1 MKLFYYKE
9 NNFGD
14 QLNPWLWNKLIPGVM
29 DEDQSTAF
37 IGIGTL
43 INDKLPLKTKNSR
56 LRVIFGSGVGYE
68 KGVPQIDE
76 SYKIYC
82 LRGQLS
88 TKALGVSPKFA
99 VTDGAILI
107 RKLFNSKSNKLYKF
121 SYIPHYEM
129 AGEGWRLVC
138 ERLGFGYID
147 PRWPIEEVLSCI
159 SQSQV
164 ILAEAM
170 HGAIIADSLRIPW
183 IPVVSNSTIL
193 SFKWQDWCQ
202 SIGVEYKP
210 SYIKRLHHPRQ
221 KLDILSPARFTRDWF
236 RQQEAASQLLNIT
249 KTVNPSLSTDEK
261 VETLTEEMYQRLQEF
276 KEDLAKGCFIHST

>member
-1 MKLFYYKE
+1 MKLFYYQE

-14 QLNPWLWNKLIPGVM
+14 KLNPWLWSKLIPGVM
-29 DEDQSTAF
+29 DEDQNTTF

-43 INDKLPLKTKNSR
+43 INDKLSLKTKNAR

-68 KGVPQIDE
+68 QGVPEVDN

-82 LRGQLS
+82 LRGPLS
-88 TKALGVSPKFA
+88 AQALGVSTKLS

-107 RKLFNSKSNKLYKF
+107 RKLFNSNSKKQYKF

-159 SQSQV
+159 SQSEV

-202 SIGVEYKP
+202 SIGTEYKP
-210 SYIKRLHHPRQ
+210 SYLKRLHHPRQ
-221 KLDILSPARFTRDWF
+221 KLDILFPARLTRDWF
-236 RQQEAASQLLNIT
+236 RQQEAASQLLSIT
-249 KTVNPSLSTDEK
+249 KTVHPSLSTDK
-261 VETLTEEMYQRLQEF
+261 NVENLTEEMYNRLQEF
-276 KEDLAKGCFIHST
+276 KEDLAKGAFIK